1 MSINSYEDNR
11 ILSAG
16 PMELV
21 RILYTAAGRAVQEA
35 RDNLRAGDIGARSRE
50 INKAQLILLELATSV
65 DASKGK
71 EVSES
76 LLALYEYM
84 MSRLAEANADQ
95 KDAPLAEVSALLGTL
110 QEGWSKCELVEAP
123 QLAMR

>member
-11 ILSAG
+11 VLSAS

-21 RILYTAAGRAVQEA
+21 RILYTAAGRAVQDA
-35 RDNLRAGDIGARSRE
+35 RDSLRAGSIGDRSRE
-50 INKAQLILLELATSV
+50 ISKAQLVLLELATSV
-65 DASKGK
+65 DPNKGK
-71 EVSES
+71 EVSER

-84 MSRLAEANADQ
+84 MAKLAEANAEQ

-110 QEGWSKCELVEAP
+110 QEGWSQCELEKQP
-123 QLAMR
+123 ELAMR

>member
-11 ILSAG
+11 ILSAS

-21 RILYTAAGRAVQEA
+21 RILYTAAGRSVQSA
-35 RDNLRAGDIGARSRE
+35 REDLRMGAIGSRSRE

-65 DASKGK
+65 DPAKGQ
-71 EVSES
+71 EISER

-84 MSRLAEANADQ
+84 MTKLAEANAEQ
-95 KDAPLAEVSALLGTL
+95 IDAPLAEVNSLLSTL
-110 QEGWSKCELVEAP
+110 QEGWSQCELVEQP
-123 QLAMR
+123 VLAMR